1 MDLADKFSVLKLN
14 TPSRKYESYSGY
26 SQAPPIEFISDSES
40 AGKNGAIKANKPS
53 KQSRKISVKKS
64 KFQDK
69 VVYYSSG
76 GEVSDGEHGNSDSE
90 IVTLPPSR
98 IDHEW
103 RAFCSKRAEIKAAK
117 AAALAAALATAQ
129 TAQTA

>member
-1 MDLADKFSVLKLN
+1 MDLANKFSVLKLN
-14 TPSRKYESYSGY
+14 TPSRKYKSYSGY

-40 AGKNGAIKANKPS
+40 AGENSVKANKPS
-53 KQSRKISVKKS
+53 KRSPKISVKKS
-64 KFQDK
+64 KFQEN

-76 GEVSDGEHGNSDSE
+76 GEVSDGEHSDSDSE
-90 IVTLPPSR
+90 IV

-129 TAQTA
+129 TA

>member
-14 TPSRKYESYSGY
+14 APLHKYKSYSYY
-26 SQAPPIEFISDSES
+26 SQAPPIEFISDNEIDDD
-40 AGKNGAIKANKPS
+40 NRIKANKPL
-53 KQSRKISVKKS
+53 KRARKINVKKS
-64 KFQDK
+64 KFQDD

-76 GEVSDGEHGNSDSE
+76 GEVSDGEHSGLDSE
-90 IVTLPPSR
+90 IA